1 MGDSLRWSR
10 GGGDGG
16 RTGSEDGWEDGRM
29 AVWRVALALA
39 LAFGRSVLFPSR
51 TGPVYDT

>member
-1 MGDSLRWSR
+1 MEM
-10 GGGDGG
+10 GDGG
-16 RTGSEDGWEDGRM
+16 WGM
-29 AVWRVALALA
+29 VVWRVA

>member
-1 MGDSLRWSR
+1 MGS
-10 GGGDGG
+10 GDG
-16 RTGSEDGWEDGRM
+16 GWEDGRM
-29 AVWRVALALA
+29 AVWRVA

>member
-1 MGDSLRWSR
+1 MGRSVRWSS

-16 RTGSEDGWEDGRM
+16 RMGEDGG
-29 AVWRVALALA
+29 